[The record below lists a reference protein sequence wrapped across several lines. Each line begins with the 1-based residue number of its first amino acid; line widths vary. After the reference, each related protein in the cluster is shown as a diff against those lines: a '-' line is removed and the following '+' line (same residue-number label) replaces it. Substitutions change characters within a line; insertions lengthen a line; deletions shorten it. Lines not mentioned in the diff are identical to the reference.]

1 MITPAE
7 CNAARKPLGWSQ
19 RHVASKL
26 LLDQSVI
33 GKIESRKRLPRAL
46 DLGNLQRLFESAG
59 VEFTVGAEPTL
70 KARTIAAGDLNA
82 SNDE

>member
-1 MITPAE
+1 
-7 CNAARKPLGWSQ
+7 
-19 RHVASKL
+19 
-26 LLDQSVI
+26 
-33 GKIESRKRLPRAL
+33 LPRAL